1 MRTTVMHYNNGKDY
15 DLIDVINDY
24 KLNFNRGNIIKYICR
39 ADKKGNEIQD
49 LEKALDYLQREI
61 EIIRNQ
67 RDVAIEDFKNGVTIN
82 YKTK

>member
-24 KLNFNRGNIIKYICR
+24 KLNFNRGNILKYICR
-39 ADKKGNEIQD
+39 ADKKGTEIQD

-67 RDVAIEDFKNGVTIN
+67 RDIAIEDYKNGVTIN